1 MIVALLNQKGGVGK
15 TTLALHLA
23 GAWAGHEVQREDAA
37 LVEPLAVG
45 GGVGIVLGQDVLLDL
60 HHARLAHARHMGA
73 GRAGAI
79 VEVTADGMLVMV
91 MVFMPMFVTVL
102 VRVLTFM
109 HMGVAVLAA
118 IAMVV
123 GMRMNAERRIVMG
136 VGMIVIMAMIMRMGV
151 HRTVLM
157 DMGVL
162 VRPALDLHFPCP
174 TAANRTHDF
183 VS

>member
-1 MIVALLNQKGGVGK
+1 M
-15 TTLALHLA
+15 
-23 GAWAGHEVQREDAA
+23 
-37 LVEPLAVG
+37 
-45 GGVGIVLGQDVLLDL
+45 
-60 HHARLAHARHMGA
+60 
-73 GRAGAI
+73 
-79 VEVTADGMLVMV
+79 
-91 MVFMPMFVTVL
+91 
-102 VRVLTFM
+102 
-109 HMGVAVLAA
+109 
-118 IAMVV
+118 

-174 TAANRTHDF
+174 TSANRTHDF